1 MNKNV
6 EKGLKVAVSGFK
18 LISGA
23 GVGAI
28 VANVAKTLGPIAA
41 PLPTKIA
48 ISVGT
53 AVISGYFQDTLSV
66 YIDDKVNGTVESVE
80 QAVDQ
85 VKEAVNAVK
94 SEGEEQLNE
103 PG

>member
-1 MNKNV
+1 MDKNI

-18 LISGA
+18 WISGA

-28 VANVAKTLGPIAA
+28 VANVAKTLGPISA

-53 AVISGYFQDTLSV
+53 AVISGYFQDTLSD
-66 YIDDKVNGTVESVE
+66 YIDDKVTGTVETVE
-80 QAVDQ
+80 KTANQ
-85 VKEAVNAVK
+85 VKEVIKAV
-94 SEGEEQLNE
+94 STEGEEQLNE